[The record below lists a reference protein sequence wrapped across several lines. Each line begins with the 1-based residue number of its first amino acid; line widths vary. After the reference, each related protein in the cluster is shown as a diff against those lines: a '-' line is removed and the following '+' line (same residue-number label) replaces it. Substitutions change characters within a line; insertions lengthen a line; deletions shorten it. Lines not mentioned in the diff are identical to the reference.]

1 MLRATVVFVLGVLL
15 FCAVGCDEGSA
26 PLTASPAAPDSGA
39 ASLNPTAGPPPS
51 NQTTPVAPTPA
62 AAPAGGPTGA
72 SAITLEAAF
81 AGLDSASK
89 RLCELFDSIQDD
101 ASATAAAPQIAAAG
115 RDVAAGMKQFK
126 TAVAALSLAGQDDEI
141 SKFTNKV
148 AQRGESPQGSLIDK
162 LERVVNSPQYPLVRN
177 EINGVLDGMLEA
189 ATIGDRRGLQHAI
202 EQKKL
207 RR

>member
-1 MLRATVVFVLGVLL
+1 MVRAGVVVVVAGLALSY
-15 FCAVGCDEGSA
+15 VGCDEVAPAPADSSA
-26 PLTASPAAPDSGA
+26 TPAGVKLAPAPQPLG
-39 ASLNPTAGPPPS
+39 
-51 NQTTPVAPTPA
+51 QTTPSTTATAPPPMPPATPGA
-62 AAPAGGPTGA
+62 TGA
-72 SAITLEAAF
+72 VAVTLEAAF
-81 AGLDSASK
+81 AGLESASK

-101 ASATAAAPQIAAAG
+101 TSATAAAPQIAAAG

-126 TAVAALSLAGQDDEI
+126 TAVATLSLAGQDDQI
-141 SKFTNKV
+141 SEFIAKV
-148 AQRGESPQGSLIDK
+148 AERGESPEGNLMEK

-189 ATIGDRRGLQHAI
+189 ATSGDRRGLQRTI